1 MAVKKGGLGPKGKG
15 LDALFDSDIKKSS
28 KKTTSSSD
36 GVEMIDINKIEPNRL
51 QPRKQFEEGALEELA
66 ASIKEFGVIQPVIV
80 KEKGDYYEL
89 IAGERRWR
97 ASKIA
102 GIKKIPAVV
111 KKYDEKDIFA
121 IALIENLQ
129 REDLNPMEEAA
140 GYKKLA
146 DDLSIS
152 QEEIAKKVGKSRS
165 AVANSMR
172 LLNLDERVQNFVK
185 EGKLSSGHA
194 RTLLAVEDKDAQFEM
209 AERILEDDLSVRN
222 TENMVKMYAVR
233 NAEKGE
239 KEKKPSKFNTEYF
252 GDIEDKL
259 KNILGTKVK
268 LKNKANKGKIE
279 IEFYSDDDLDRLM
292 GLINKIGG

>member
-28 KKTTSSSD
+28 KKTTTSSD
-36 GVEMIDINKIEPNRL
+36 GIEMIDINKIEPNRL

-66 ASIKEFGVIQPVIV
+66 ASIKEFGVIQPIIV

-239 KEKKPSKFNTEYF
+239 KEEKPSKFNTEYF

>member
-1 MAVKKGGLGPKGKG
+1 MAIKKGGLGPKGKG
-15 LDALFDSDIKKSS
+15 LDALFDSEIKNVKRTVSG
-28 KKTTSSSD
+28 D
-36 GVEMIDINKIEPNRL
+36 AVELIDINKIEPNRL

-66 ASIKEFGVIQPVIV
+66 ESIKEHGVIQPVIV
-80 KEKGDYYEL
+80 KAVDDYYEL

-111 KKYDEKDIFA
+111 KQYEEDKIFE

-140 GYKKLA
+140 AYKKIA
-146 DDLSIS
+146 DDFNLN

-185 EGKLSSGHA
+185 EGKISSGHA
-194 RTLLAVEDKDAQFEM
+194 RALLAVEDKEVQFEM
-209 AERILEDDLSVRN
+209 SEKIIEDDLSVRS
-222 TENMVKMYAVR
+222 TENMVKAYA
-233 NAEKGE
+233 AGKGE
-239 KEKKPSKFNTEYF
+239 KAEKEEKPSKFNTNCF
-252 GDIEDKL
+252 GEIEEKI

-268 LKNKANKGKIE
+268 LKNKQNKGKIE
-279 IEFYSDDDLDRLM
+279 IEFYSDDDLDRIM
-292 GLINKIGG
+292 GLINKIGD

>member
-15 LDALFDSDIKKSS
+15 LDALFDSDIKKTS
-28 KKTTSSSD
+28 KKSASAD

-66 ASIKEFGVIQPVIV
+66 ASIKEFGVIQPIIV
-80 KEKGDYYEL
+80 KEKDDYYEL
-89 IAGERRWR
+89 VAGERRWR

-102 GIKKIPAVV
+102 GIRKIPAVV

-146 DDLSIS
+146 EDLSLN

-209 AERILEDDLSVRN
+209 AEKILEDDLSVRN

-233 NAEKGE
+233 NANKDE
-239 KEKKPSKFNTEYF
+239 KEEKPSKFNTQYF

-292 GLINKIGG
+292 SLINKIGG

>member
-28 KKTTSSSD
+28 KKTTTSSD

-239 KEKKPSKFNTEYF
+239 KEEKPSKFNTEYF

>member
-1 MAVKKGGLGPKGKG
+1 M
-15 LDALFDSDIKKSS
+15 
-28 KKTTSSSD
+28 
-36 GVEMIDINKIEPNRL
+36 
-51 QPRKQFEEGALEELA
+51 
-66 ASIKEFGVIQPVIV
+66 
-80 KEKGDYYEL
+80 
-89 IAGERRWR
+89 
-97 ASKIA
+97 
-102 GIKKIPAVV
+102 VV
-111 KKYDEKDIFA
+111 KLRYFHGLTQEQVA
-121 IALIENLQ
+121 I
-129 REDLNPMEEAA
+129 
-140 GYKKLA
+140 
-146 DDLSIS
+146 
-152 QEEIAKKVGKSRS
+152 KVSKSRS

-172 LLNLDERVQNFVK
+172 LLALP
-185 EGKLSSGHA
+185 EGALEYVRTGELSAGHA

-209 AERILEDDLSVRN
+209 AEKILEDDLSVRS

-239 KEKKPSKFNTEYF
+239 KEEKPSKFNTEYF

>member
-15 LDALFDSDIKKSS
+15 LDALFDSDIKKVN
-28 KKTTSSSD
+28 KKTTSSD

-51 QPRKQFEEGALEELA
+51 QPRKQFEETALEELA
-66 ASIKEFGVIQPVIV
+66 ASIKEFGVIQPIIV
-80 KEKGDYYEL
+80 KEKDDYYEL
-89 IAGERRWR
+89 VAGERRWR

-102 GIKKIPAVV
+102 GIKKIPAII
-111 KKYDEKDIFA
+111 KKFEEENIFA

-146 DDLSIS
+146 EDLDLN

-165 AVANSMR
+165 AVANAMR

-194 RTLLAVEDKDAQFEM
+194 RTLLAVEDKEAQFEM
-209 AERILEDDLSVRN
+209 AEKILEDDLSVRN

-233 NAEKGE
+233 NANNGE
-239 KEKKPSKFNTEYF
+239 KEVKASKLNTEYF
-252 GDIEDKL
+252 SEIEDKL

-268 LKNKANKGKIE
+268 LKNKVNKGKIE